1 MEDQEKYLD
10 SIHEIRSIMERSTR
24 FMSLSGLSGIAAG
37 ITALVSGTIAW
48 IYLGSALKQEKPA
61 LEQIIFL
68 LSLSVVTI
76 LVALIFAYFF
86 TLRNAKRKHLP
97 IWDKT
102 AKLLTINMGIPLVTG
117 GLFILAL
124 VFNFQ
129 MYEFVAPSMLIF
141 YGLALVN
148 ASKFTSNHT
157 QYLGLA
163 EIALGLIALMLFSYG
178 LLAWIIGFGLFHI
191 VYGIVLYNQFEKKRS

>member
-1 MEDQEKYLD
+1 
-10 SIHEIRSIMERSTR
+10 
-24 FMSLSGLSGIAAG
+24 MSLSGLSGIAAG

-48 IYLGSALKQEKPA
+48 LYLKSALKHEGAFNCNGSTQTPTVH
-61 LEQIIFL
+61 EQIFFL
-68 LSLSVVTI
+68 LSLAVVTI
-76 LVALIFAYFF
+76 LIALAFSYFF
-86 TLRNAKRKHLP
+86 TRRNAKRKNLP

-102 AKLLTINMGIPLVTG
+102 AKLLILNMGIPLVTG

-148 ASKFTSNHT
+148 ASKYTFSHT
-157 QYLGLA
+157 HWLGLA
-163 EIALGLIALMLFSYG
+163 EIALGLIALMFFTYG
-178 LLAWIIGFGLFHI
+178 LLAWMIGFGLFHI
-191 VYGIVLYNQFEKKRS
+191 IYGIVLYNQFEKKPNS